1 MKAIEWMAAMLW
13 GASIGAAAALLW
25 TPYDG
30 KHMRQ
35 LACRM
40 WKKSGMPCC
49 CEECECD
56 HTAHDAECDNKID
69 VSKGSTV

>member
-30 KHMRQ
+30 KHMRRKVCNM
-35 LACRM
+35 LR
-40 WKKSGMPCC
+40 KSGVSCC
-49 CEECECD
+49 NCATD
-56 HTAHDAECDNKID
+56 DAEGDD
-69 VSKGSTV
+69 VACHCENPSA

>member
-30 KHMRQ
+30 KQMRHKVCKM
-35 LACRM
+35 LR
-40 WKKSGMPCC
+40 KSGVSCC
-49 CEECECD
+49 QDDCECGCSD
-56 HTAHDAECDNKID
+56 NHECDGIAHQELTPK
-69 VSKGSTV
+69 V

>member
-30 KHMRQ
+30 KHMRRMV
-35 LACRM
+35 CKM
-40 WKKSGMPCC
+40 WKKSGAPCC
-49 CEECECD
+49 CEECDC
-56 HTAHDAECDNKID
+56 TAHDAECDKNTD
-69 VSKGSTV
+69 MCESPSV

>member
-30 KHMRQ
+30 KHMRRKVCE
-35 LACRM
+35 LLR
-40 WKKSGMPCC
+40 KSGVSCC
-49 CEECECD
+49 DGECD
-56 HTAHDAECDNKID
+56 CMAEDKRCDEAECRCEKPTI
-69 VSKGSTV
+69 

>member
-30 KHMRQ
+30 KHMRR
-35 LACRM
+35 LVCRM

-56 HTAHDAECDNKID
+56 CTAHDAECDNKID